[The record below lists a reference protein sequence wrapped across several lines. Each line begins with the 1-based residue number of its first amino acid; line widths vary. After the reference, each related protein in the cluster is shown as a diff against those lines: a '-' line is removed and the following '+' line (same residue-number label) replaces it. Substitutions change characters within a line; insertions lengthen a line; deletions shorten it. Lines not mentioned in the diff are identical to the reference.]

1 MSDSP
6 PSDGSVPARLVTSEE
21 REAAVKR
28 LTSAF
33 AEDAIP
39 VEEFERRVAAVYEA
53 ASAQALVPLT
63 RDLPTAAG
71 GASSLPARAD
81 ASRAIDAPRPRSRR
95 IASVLSGIERNVAGP
110 MPEVLHVRAVMGSVE
125 LDLRDAEFPPGVTE
139 IRIRSI
145 MGNVEID
152 LPETVR
158 IENDGKAFM
167 GHFSVQKRVRGSRG
181 RVPDPQAPVVR
192 ITGRSIMA
200 SVEVE
205 VDD

>member
-1 MSDSP
+1 MIDNP
-6 PSDGSVPARLVTSEE
+6 DGSVPARLVTSEE

-28 LTSAF
+28 LTAAF

-39 VEEFERRVAAVYEA
+39 VDEFERRVAGVYEA
-53 ASAQALVPLT
+53 ADARALMALT
-63 RDLPTAAG
+63 RDLPAPRGSEPATVPAPRRES
-71 GASSLPARAD
+71 GAV
-81 ASRAIDAPRPRSRR
+81 APRPRSRR
-95 IASVLSGIERNVAGP
+95 IASVFSSVERRVGGP
-110 MPEVLHVRAVMGSVE
+110 VPEVLHVRSVMGSVE

-139 IRIRSI
+139 IRVRSI
-145 MGNVEID
+145 MASVEIE
-152 LPETVR
+152 LPDHVR
-158 IENDGKAFM
+158 VENDGKAFM